1 MIIFIIVTII
11 VIITIDYY
19 NYRNDR
25 NNYYSSLIFFLWI
38 FSNVILPMNLLQYY
52 SSLIF
57 FLWILS
63 NIILKFFQV
72 VPALAAGCCIIL
84 KPSELAPLSCLLL
97 ADMCTHAGEC
107 EGRKEKRGEAK
118 RRGEE
123 RRFTVEKYD
132 NIIEIMDI
140 YIVKTIKNFT
150 KF

>member
-25 NNYYSSLIFFLWI
+25 NN
-38 FSNVILPMNLLQYY
+38 YY

-107 EGRKEKRGEAK
+107 VRNQLKGKEGEAK
-118 RRGEE
+118 RREEE
-123 RRFTVEKYD
+123 RRAGSLWG
-132 NIIEIMDI
+132 NL
-140 YIVKTIKNFT
+140 TISWKL
-150 KF
+150 

>member
-11 VIITIDYY
+11 VIITLDYY
-19 NYRNDR
+19 NYRNDK
-25 NNYYSSLIFFLWI
+25 NNYH
-38 FSNVILPMNLLQYY
+38 

-140 YIVKTIKNFT
+140 YIVKTIKDFT